1 MGLQFQSHN
10 TQYETDIRGWAHE
23 NLKYFLSRNLLNTIW
38 NCKTSWT
45 IWCADT
51 WLKSRCAAISFTVM
65 WHFSFTMASTAAMAS
80 GVTTRCAWPGQGESV
95 TELMPF
101 MNFPVHSYTC
111 CSDRHASPYWTFIR
125 QWMMGFTPS
134 LLKKRITERC
144 SSLVHVASRTTLFT
158 LLLCHHVAFLHCTAT
173 CQPLFKQW
181 VSLSTYKTIGLC
193 FKFLSVL
200 KVLTWLSF
208 ITCMYL

>member
-1 MGLQFQSHN
+1 
-10 TQYETDIRGWAHE
+10 
-23 NLKYFLSRNLLNTIW
+23 
-38 NCKTSWT
+38 
-45 IWCADT
+45 
-51 WLKSRCAAISFTVM
+51 
-65 WHFSFTMASTAAMAS
+65 MASTSALPY
-80 GVTTRCAWPGQGESV
+80 GVTTVCVWPDGGESV

-101 MNFPVHSYTC
+101 MNCLVHWYTC
-111 CSDRHASPYWTFIR
+111 CSDRCASLYLTFIC
-125 QWMMGFTPS
+125 WWILMGFTPL

-144 SSLVHVASRTTLFT
+144 SSLVHVASRTTIFT
-158 LLLCHHVAFLHCTAT
+158 LLLCHHIAFLHCTAT